1 MRRQW
6 HTATSNSL
14 PSIRKMD
21 RLADLGTKPLFQ
33 LIALAIV
40 LLLTDLH
47 FGYGVAAAGAWTLW
61 IWLSRRSPLPG
72 MR

>member
-1 MRRQW
+1 
-6 HTATSNSL
+6 
-14 PSIRKMD
+14 MD

-47 FGYGVAAAGAWTLW
+47 FGYGAVAAGVWTLW
-61 IWLSRRSPLPG
+61 IWLSRRPSFPG